1 MKILL
6 FSPAVPLALLLS
18 LSAPSARAADH
29 RDGPIFGGIPP
40 ADITDFYSFLDPND
54 NGQLVVI
61 GALSG
66 FIVPGEAL
74 NLGIFDPATRF
85 RFNFENTGD
94 ALPDKSITV
103 SFSPKTSPSAPQ
115 TATIRFSNPP
125 RTFTAPATNAS
136 VDTVAP
142 PQVVTTFS
150 NGAMFFAGLVDDPFF
165 FDVPAELRWIASI
178 WAGKRDDFL
187 LTRGRDSFA
196 GYNVVAIA
204 MRIPVSL
211 IGTSRT
217 GVIGMNFATEKAAAP
232 FQQVDRMG
240 VPLVN
245 TVLIPFARK
254 DEYNASK
261 PSDDANGK
269 FRDDIVATLK
279 SLGTNDA
286 NIAVLTGI
294 AVTNGDLL
302 RLNTHTPNVGLQGG
316 TNPEAAFPNGRR
328 PADDV
333 IDILVTIINNG
344 SALGDSVNA
353 NDLSF
358 QDNFPFLALS
368 QQPRLPGT
376 IDDNTRN

>member
-178 WAGKRDDFL
+178 EAGKRDDFL